1 MLRTWMQA
9 VALVAV
15 TSGTALGQTPPIKF
29 EPTIVEVD
37 GIGKVPAEL
46 GRFTVLEDRSKLQ
59 GRRIELVFAR
69 LKSTAATPGAPI
81 VYLDG
86 GPGGSGIGIA
96 RVPEYYRLFDAMRA
110 AGDVILLSQR
120 GTGFSSPRLACRG
133 DGTPAP
139 LDLFRSADRMA
150 EVLGP
155 RAAACAAELRAK
167 GIDLSAYTTVAS
179 ADDLEDL
186 RLALGVPKISLFGF
200 SYGTHLALAAVRR
213 HSASIERLILAG
225 TEGPDHSQK
234 LPHTYD
240 LQLARLDALESRS
253 TKAPKP
259 GLVETTRALLKAL
272 QAAPI
277 QVEVKLP
284 GQAASASL
292 TIGVEGLQYLLR
304 RDIGDTNDTAN
315 LIALIR
321 DASRGD
327 YGMLARYAGRR
338 FAELSGGSALMGTAM
353 DCASGVSAE
362 RQAAIT
368 REVPGS
374 LLGRM
379 TNFPFPDVCELLK
392 LPALPAEFRTPVVS
406 TRPALFIS
414 GSLDSNTPPYQAEQ
428 VRWGFPSSIHVI
440 VENAGHESTLPLP
453 EVQKLM
459 VDFLMGGD
467 VSGRR
472 VVAPSPLR

>member
-15 TSGTALGQTPPIKF
+15 TSGDALPQTPPIKL

-46 GRFTVLEDRSKLQ
+46 GRFTVLEDRSKPQ

-120 GTGFSSPRLACRG
+120 GTGVSSPRLACRG
-133 DGTPAP
+133 ESTPAP

-150 EVLGP
+150 EALGP

-186 RLALGVPKISLFGF
+186 RLALDVPKVNLFGF

-213 HSASIERLILAG
+213 YPASIERLILAG

-253 TKAPKP
+253 AKALKP

-277 QVEVKLP
+277 QVEVKVP

-292 TIGVEGLQYLLR
+292 TIGAEGLQYLLR

-315 LIALIR
+315 LITLIR
-321 DASRGD
+321 DAARGD

-338 FAELSGGSALMGTAM
+338 FAEFSGGSALMGTVM

-379 TNFPFPDVCELLK
+379 TNFPFPDICEQLK
-392 LPALPAEFRTPVVS
+392 LPALPAEFRTAVVS

-428 VRWGFPSSIHVI
+428 VRWGFPNSIHVI

-467 VSGRR
+467 VGGRR